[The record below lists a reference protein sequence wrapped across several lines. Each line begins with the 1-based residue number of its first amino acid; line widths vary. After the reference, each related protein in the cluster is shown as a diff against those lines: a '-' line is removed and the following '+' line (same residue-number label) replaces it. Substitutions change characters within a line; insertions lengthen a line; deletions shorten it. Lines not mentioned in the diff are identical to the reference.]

1 MGDEASH
8 PSVPFAFALP
18 TEASP
23 AEPFAIRIQ
32 PRNQLKPLSIAT
44 SPIAVSVA
52 GIEKS
57 FGPTRALA
65 GADLAVAAGEVVALM
80 GANGAGK
87 STLVKILSGSHT
99 PDAGTIVLDGK
110 AVTFASPSAA
120 KAAGI
125 ATVHQ
130 ATDQAGAAGLT
141 VAENLLLDELCG
153 RSGRFLVSAASI
165 RRRARDIAALID
177 LDLPLDRDFAD
188 LRPAER
194 QLIAIARAVAAR
206 ASVLI
211 LDEPTSSLS
220 ATEADR
226 LFAIIRRLRAAGMA
240 ILYISHR
247 LGDLAAIADRAV
259 VMRGGRIVGAFA
271 RPIDFPSAVA
281 AMIGRTLE
289 AAAHDGKASA
299 APIIASVKDARLVP
313 GARPFDL
320 DLRSGEVVAITG
332 TLGSGK
338 SRLLRALFGL
348 ETLAQGRFML
358 DGKPW
363 LSNGPARSID
373 NGVFMVAED
382 RWQSSLLPPEV
393 PGASI
398 AGTIALPH
406 LRRWFPSGILRE
418 RRERR
423 VAAEAISRL
432 GIKAR
437 GPYDTLDELSGG
449 NQQKVVLARWQAAPC
464 RLLLLD
470 EPFQGVDVGA
480 RADLIAAI
488 RNSQSGSA
496 TLIATSDTEEALEV
510 ADRILVMRDHSLH
523 ETGGGHDSVTGQIGK
538 VENDDSGDHR

>member
-1 MGDEASH
+1 MPPA
-8 PSVPFAFALP
+8 PSA
-18 TEASP
+18 
-23 AEPFAIRIQ
+23 
-32 PRNQLKPLSIAT
+32 
-44 SPIAVSVA
+44 IAVSVN

-65 GADLAVAAGEVVALM
+65 GADLAVAPGEVVALM

-87 STLVKILSGSHT
+87 STLVKILSGSYT
-99 PDAGTIVLDGK
+99 PDAGTITLGGNI
-110 AVTFASPSAA
+110 VTFASPSAA

-153 RSGRFLVSAASI
+153 RSGHFLVSAASI
-165 RRRARDIAALID
+165 RRRARAVAALID
-177 LDLPLDRDFAD
+177 LDLPLDRDFID

-194 QLIAIARAVAAR
+194 QLIAIARAVAAK

-220 ATEADR
+220 TTEAER
-226 LFAIIRRLRAAGMA
+226 LFAIIRRLRAGGMA

-259 VMRGGRIVGAFA
+259 VMRGGRIVGAFT
-271 RPIDFPSAVA
+271 RPIDFPAAVA

-289 AAAHDGKASA
+289 AATHDSKAST
-299 APIIASVKDARLVP
+299 APIIASIRRARLVA
-313 GARPFDL
+313 GAEPFDL

-348 ETLAQGRFML
+348 ETLAQGGFVL

-363 LSNGPARSID
+363 LSSGPAQSIES
-373 NGVFMVAED
+373 GVFMVAED

-406 LRRWFPSGILRE
+406 LKRWFPSGLLRTARE
-418 RRERR
+418 RK
-423 VAAEAISRL
+423 VAADAISRL

-437 GPYDTLDELSGG
+437 GPDDTLDELSGG

-496 TLIATSDTEEALEV
+496 TLIATSDTEEALEA
-510 ADRILVMRDHSLH
+510 ADRILVMRNHTLYEAGDGHGSL
-523 ETGGGHDSVTGQIGK
+523 TDQIGK
-538 VENDDSGDHR
+538 VESDKAGDNR